1 MKKIV
6 LLFVVAMTVATSA
19 ENISAYKYL
28 NFQIHINP
36 KHLQKYVSGAKKLG
50 MKSIADPQ
58 FICKDAGFSK
68 KDSIAEG
75 VMYGKKRKDGSIDV
89 SGVGDFKMYRYV
101 RYMKNGRECIETY
114 YFKDDPSFG
123 KRSFVMMSKAN

>member
-6 LLFVVAMTVATSA
+6 LLFVVAMTVAMSA
-19 ENISAYKYL
+19 ENISAYMYL
-28 NFQIHINP
+28 NFQIHINQ

-123 KRSFVMMSKAN
+123 KKSFVMMSEAN